1 LGLTY
6 GWIELAQQYGEQ
18 NMRRHMWDSMVRV
31 HGIAEK
37 ELPKLNREQILAR
50 MARAA
55 RERNIRACYARLLLR
70 PQKDL
75 LKYNADYLA
84 ELTQRLRGAGL
95 TTGKASPYPAWNTAP
110 WMFLLLGLGIAAGAT
125 LLAGRLLPLGGFG
138 RIVVFLLFLIL
149 LAICKWIINKPVEP
163 VLIRQ
168 AWSLLAGLTFPSLGL
183 ILAWQ
188 KMAAGVKSSELSVQS
203 KEEAKALNSQLSTL
217 NFGRVITAIGLV
229 IEVSIFSF
237 IGGLFI
243 VGMLS
248 ETRFIVGAEQ
258 FRGVKLLLVTPFL
271 LLTAAMAA
279 GLTRPLVR
287 VREWKK
293 QVNGALRAF
302 VGQPLLVGESIL
314 LLVILGAL
322 GILLL
327 RSGNI
332 SSAAPAIEHQAR
344 AWLESSFWV
353 RPRTKEF
360 LLGHPALFIAALIWL
375 TKRPLACG
383 FGPGQQRLIP
393 ALLLVAALGQAS
405 IANTFSHLHT
415 PLSISLLRTING
427 VWLGILVGIIFMIVW
442 LLVRRLLIPAAEVT
456 TTADSEP

>member
-1 LGLTY
+1 
-6 GWIELAQQYGEQ
+6 
-18 NMRRHMWDSMVRV
+18 M
-31 HGIAEK
+31 
-37 ELPKLNREQILAR
+37 
-50 MARAA
+50 
-55 RERNIRACYARLLLR
+55 
-70 PQKDL
+70 
-75 LKYNADYLA
+75 
-84 ELTQRLRGAGL
+84 
-95 TTGKASPYPAWNTAP
+95 
-110 WMFLLLGLGIAAGAT
+110 
-125 LLAGRLLPLGGFG
+125 
-138 RIVVFLLFLIL
+138 
-149 LAICKWIINKPVEP
+149 EP